1 MYSTSHPTSMR
12 NFRLR
17 PPPSTDSMRDETPA
31 AFSGVHFTS
40 NWSTP
45 RPPASRTS
53 CRIRALSCQ
62 ATSER
67 HLMESDLARPMSV
80 LLIPSPPRRLACR
93 MKYSGTSPV
102 YSQYYHRPGSG
113 KPRSKGTFLNFFS
126 THGST
131 SFLLATGHREVS

>member
-17 PPPSTDSMRDETPA
+17 PPPSTDSMRDETHA

-62 ATSER
+62 ETSER
-67 HLMESDLARPMSV
+67 HLMESDLARPMST
-80 LLIPSPPRRLACR
+80 LLISSPPGHLACR
-93 MKYSGTSPV
+93 MKRSGTSPIFIHHTTTDPAPE
-102 YSQYYHRPGSG
+102 SPEAFR
-113 KPRSKGTFLNFFS
+113 KFFAEGEPAPPS
-126 THGST
+126 
-131 SFLLATGHREVS
+131 